1 VPLVVVESHI
11 KMKKI
16 IILTVLLSLTACQ
29 QTPQSTTSPLAK
41 SHVPP
46 SNSPLIEAEKVKLAE
61 ITRTIKLPHEHDDV
75 WQRIRSQLSIE
86 VPDNK
91 EVAKWRKYYLSHPNF
106 MVTIAKR
113 AEPFLYYIVEEIEKR
128 NMPVELALLP
138 IVESSYLPYGLS
150 SKSAAGLWQFMP
162 VSAKRFD
169 IEQNWWYD
177 GRRDI
182 VESTRGALD
191 YFQFFHR
198 TLDEDWLNAIAAFN
212 SGEGRVGRAMEKN
225 KKAKLP
231 SDFWSLNLPTE
242 TSNFVPK
249 LLAIADILKRADE
262 LNYTFTPIKNSP
274 AVAIVEV
281 KSQLDISLAAQW
293 ANIGTNEIFKLNPGL
308 NRWATAP
315 DRTYQLMLPFAA
327 AGTFK
332 EKLASTKKKDW
343 LRWHVYSVESG
354 DTLGKISHQYGI
366 DVTAIKKHNQLK
378 SDIIRIGQKLVVP
391 FNHSDMDPL
400 GLAKFSRNKITHTVK
415 SGDNLWDISRK
426 YKVSVR
432 DIVRWNKLSSNS
444 FLQPKQQLAIL
455 L

>member
-1 VPLVVVESHI
+1 
-11 KMKKI
+11 MKKI

-29 QTPQSTTSPLAK
+29 QAPKVITEPVTKNQEK
-41 SHVPP
+41 P
-46 SNSPLIEAEKVKLAE
+46 SQLPLIEEQKVESVE
-61 ITRTIKLPHEHDDV
+61 ITPMAKLPHEHDDV

-91 EVAKWRKYYLSHPNF
+91 AVAKWRKYYLSHPNF
-106 MVTIAKR
+106 MVTISKR

-150 SKSAAGLWQFMP
+150 NKSAAGLWQFMP
-162 VSAKRFD
+162 VSAKRFN

-212 SGEGRVGRAMEKN
+212 SGEGRVGRAMAKN
-225 KKAKLP
+225 KRANLP
-231 SDFWSLNLPTE
+231 SDFWSLKLPAE
-242 TSNFVPK
+242 TSEFVPK

-262 LNYTFTPIKNSP
+262 LNYTFAPIKNSP
-274 AVAIVEV
+274 AVAVIKVEG
-281 KSQLDISLAAQW
+281 QLDISLAAQW
-293 ANIGTNEIFKLNPGL
+293 ANIDTSEIFKLNPGL

-315 DRTYQLMLPFAA
+315 DSSYQLMLPVSAA
-327 AGTFK
+327 DSFQAKLTSTNKK
-332 EKLASTKKKDW
+332 EW
-343 LRWHVYSVESG
+343 LRWHSYTVKSG
-354 DTLGKISHQYGI
+354 DSLGKISQQYGI
-366 DVTAIKKHNQLK
+366 DILAIKKHNNLS
-378 SDIIRIGQKLVVP
+378 SDIIRIGKKLIVP

-400 GLAKFSRNKITHTVK
+400 GLAKFSRTKITHTVK

-444 FLQPKQQLAIL
+444 LLQPRQQLAIL